1 MVSNRLATACQQYPH
16 TTHSA
21 RTTVRGDTHTHPRA
35 IVGSPTL
42 EYVAPEGVAQ
52 NLASNSC
59 VDAEGTSLAVFGDKN
74 SGKSTLLNVIGLIDT
89 ADSGDIFFFNEN
101 LKDINDVKQNL
112 IRRDKIGFVYQS
124 NNLFSDFT
132 AIENVTIPQLLLGAN
147 KKDAY
152 NSAFKC
158 LDILGLSA
166 RINHLPKDLS
176 GGEQQRV
183 AIARAIINEPKIII
197 ADEPTGNLDKNTSND
212 VFEHLINFVYSQKI
226 SLIMATHNL
235 DLARKSDHQIKLV

>member
-1 MVSNRLATACQQYPH
+1 MPDTIIRLENISKSYSQ
-16 TTHSA
+16 
-21 RTTVRGDTHTHPRA
+21 GDTVIPVIENLNVT
-35 IVGSPTL
+35 IQ
-42 EYVAPEGVAQ
+42 EGKFISVIGP
-52 NLASNSC
+52 S
-59 VDAEGTSLAVFGDKN
+59 G

-183 AIARAIINEPKIII
+183 AIARAIVNEPKIII

>member
-1 MVSNRLATACQQYPH
+1 MPDTIIRLENISKSYSQ
-16 TTHSA
+16 
-21 RTTVRGDTHTHPRA
+21 GDTVIPVIENLNVT
-35 IVGSPTL
+35 IQ
-42 EYVAPEGVAQ
+42 EGKFISVIGP
-52 NLASNSC
+52 S
-59 VDAEGTSLAVFGDKN
+59 G
-74 SGKSTLLNVIGLIDT
+74 SGKSTLLNIISLIDT

-212 VFEHLINFVYSQKI
+212 VFEYLINFVYSQKI

>member
-1 MVSNRLATACQQYPH
+1 MPDTIIRLENISKSYSQ
-16 TTHSA
+16 
-21 RTTVRGDTHTHPRA
+21 GDTVIPVIENLNVT
-35 IVGSPTL
+35 IQ
-42 EYVAPEGVAQ
+42 EGKFISVIGP
-52 NLASNSC
+52 S
-59 VDAEGTSLAVFGDKN
+59 G

-101 LKDINDVKQNL
+101 LKDINYVQQNL

>member
-1 MVSNRLATACQQYPH
+1 MPDTIIRLENISKSYSQ
-16 TTHSA
+16 
-21 RTTVRGDTHTHPRA
+21 GDTVIPVIENLNVT
-35 IVGSPTL
+35 IQ
-42 EYVAPEGVAQ
+42 EGKFISVIGP
-52 NLASNSC
+52 S
-59 VDAEGTSLAVFGDKN
+59 G

-158 LDILGLSA
+158 LDIFGLSA

-212 VFEHLINFVYSQKI
+212 VFEHLIDFVYSQKI

>member
-1 MVSNRLATACQQYPH
+1 MPETIIKLENISKSYSQ
-16 TTHSA
+16 
-21 RTTVRGDTHTHPRA
+21 GDSVIPVIEKLNVT
-35 IVGSPTL
+35 IQ
-42 EYVAPEGVAQ
+42 EGKFI
-52 NLASNSC
+52 
-59 VDAEGTSLAVFGDKN
+59 AVIGPSG

-89 ADSGDIFFFNEN
+89 ADSGDIFLFNEN
-101 LKDINDVKQNL
+101 LKDINDTKQNL

-132 AIENVTIPQLLLGAN
+132 AIENVTIPQILLGTN

-152 NSAFKC
+152 ESAFKC

>member
-1 MVSNRLATACQQYPH
+1 MPDKIIRLENISKSYSQ
-16 TTHSA
+16 
-21 RTTVRGDTHTHPRA
+21 GDTVIPVIENLNVT
-35 IVGSPTL
+35 IQ
-42 EYVAPEGVAQ
+42 EGKFISVIGP
-52 NLASNSC
+52 S
-59 VDAEGTSLAVFGDKN
+59 G

-101 LKDINDVKQNL
+101 LKDINNVKQNL

-132 AIENVTIPQLLLGAN
+132 AIENVTIPQLLLGTN

-152 NSAFKC
+152 KSAFKC

>member
-1 MVSNRLATACQQYPH
+1 MPDTIIRLENISKSYSQ
-16 TTHSA
+16 
-21 RTTVRGDTHTHPRA
+21 GDTVIPVIENLNVT
-35 IVGSPTL
+35 IQ
-42 EYVAPEGVAQ
+42 EGKFISVIGP
-52 NLASNSC
+52 S
-59 VDAEGTSLAVFGDKN
+59 G

-112 IRRDKIGFVYQS
+112 IRRDKLGFVYQS

-132 AIENVTIPQLLLGAN
+132 AIENVTIPQILLGAS
-147 KKDAY
+147 KKNAY
-152 NSAFKC
+152 ESAFKC
-158 LDILGLSA
+158 LDVLGLSA

-183 AIARAIINEPKIII
+183 AIARAIINEPKVII
-197 ADEPTGNLDKNTSND
+197 ADEPTGNLDKNTSKD
-212 VFEHLINFVYSQKI
+212 VFEHLIDFVYSQKI

-235 DLARKSDHQIKLV
+235 ELASKSDHQIKLV

>member
-1 MVSNRLATACQQYPH
+1 MPDTIIRLENISKSYSQ
-16 TTHSA
+16 
-21 RTTVRGDTHTHPRA
+21 GDTVIPVIENLNVT
-35 IVGSPTL
+35 IQ
-42 EYVAPEGVAQ
+42 EGKFISVIGP
-52 NLASNSC
+52 S
-59 VDAEGTSLAVFGDKN
+59 G
-74 SGKSTLLNVIGLIDT
+74 SGKSTLLNIISLIDT

-112 IRRDKIGFVYQS
+112 IRRNKIGFVYQS

>member
-1 MVSNRLATACQQYPH
+1 MPDTIIRLENISKSYSQ
-16 TTHSA
+16 
-21 RTTVRGDTHTHPRA
+21 GDTVVPVIENLNVT
-35 IVGSPTL
+35 IQ
-42 EYVAPEGVAQ
+42 EGKFISVIGP
-52 NLASNSC
+52 S
-59 VDAEGTSLAVFGDKN
+59 G

-132 AIENVTIPQLLLGAN
+132 AIENVTIPQLLLGTN

-152 NSAFKC
+152 ETAFKC
-158 LDILGLSA
+158 LDIFGLRS

-183 AIARAIINEPKIII
+183 AIARAIINNPKVII
-197 ADEPTGNLDKNTSND
+197 ADEPTGNLDKNTSNN
-212 VFEHLINFVYSQKI
+212 VFEHLIDFVYSQKI

-235 DLARKSDHQIKLV
+235 DLASKSDHQIKLV

>member
-1 MVSNRLATACQQYPH
+1 MPETIIKLANISKSYSQ
-16 TTHSA
+16 
-21 RTTVRGDTHTHPRA
+21 GDTVIPV
-35 IVGSPTL
+35 IDNLDVSIQ
-42 EYVAPEGVAQ
+42 EGKF
-52 NLASNSC
+52 
-59 VDAEGTSLAVFGDKN
+59 TAVIGPSG

-89 ADSGDIFFFNEN
+89 ADRGDIFLFNEN
-101 LKDINDVKQNL
+101 LKDISDAKQNL

-132 AIENVTIPQLLLGAN
+132 AIENVTIPQLLLGVN

-152 NSAFKC
+152 DSAFKC
-158 LDILGLSA
+158 LDIFGLST

-183 AIARAIINEPKIII
+183 AIARAIINNPKVII
-197 ADEPTGNLDKNTSND
+197 ADEPTGNLDKNTSNN
-212 VFEHLINFVYSQKI
+212 VFEHLIDFVYSQKI

-235 DLARKSDHQIKLV
+235 DLASKSDHQIKLV

>member
-1 MVSNRLATACQQYPH
+1 MPDTIIRLENISKSYSQ
-16 TTHSA
+16 
-21 RTTVRGDTHTHPRA
+21 GDTVIPVIENLNVT
-35 IVGSPTL
+35 IQ
-42 EYVAPEGVAQ
+42 EGKFISVIGP
-52 NLASNSC
+52 S
-59 VDAEGTSLAVFGDKN
+59 G
-74 SGKSTLLNVIGLIDT
+74 SGKSTLLNIISLIDT

>member
-1 MVSNRLATACQQYPH
+1 MPDTIIRLENISKSYSQ
-16 TTHSA
+16 
-21 RTTVRGDTHTHPRA
+21 GDTVIPV
-35 IVGSPTL
+35 I
-42 EYVAPEGVAQ
+42 E
-52 NLASNSC
+52 NLNVTIQAGKFISVIGPS
-59 VDAEGTSLAVFGDKN
+59 G

-101 LKDINDVKQNL
+101 LKDINDIKQNL

>member
-1 MVSNRLATACQQYPH
+1 MPDTIIRLENISKSYSQ
-16 TTHSA
+16 
-21 RTTVRGDTHTHPRA
+21 GDTVIPVIENLNAT
-35 IVGSPTL
+35 IQ
-42 EYVAPEGVAQ
+42 EGKFISVIGP
-52 NLASNSC
+52 S
-59 VDAEGTSLAVFGDKN
+59 G
-74 SGKSTLLNVIGLIDT
+74 SGKSTLLNIISLIDT

-112 IRRDKIGFVYQS
+112 IRRNKIGFVYQS

-235 DLARKSDHQIKLV
+235 ELASKSDHQIKLV

>member
-1 MVSNRLATACQQYPH
+1 MPDTIIRLKNISKSYSQ
-16 TTHSA
+16 
-21 RTTVRGDTHTHPRA
+21 GDTVIPVIKNLNVT
-35 IVGSPTL
+35 IQ
-42 EYVAPEGVAQ
+42 EGKFI
-52 NLASNSC
+52 SIIGPS
-59 VDAEGTSLAVFGDKN
+59 G

-101 LKDINDVKQNL
+101 LKDINNVRQNL
-112 IRRDKIGFVYQS
+112 IRRNKIGFVYQS

>member
-1 MVSNRLATACQQYPH
+1 MPDTIIRLENISKSYSQ
-16 TTHSA
+16 
-21 RTTVRGDTHTHPRA
+21 GDTVIPV
-35 IVGSPTL
+35 I
-42 EYVAPEGVAQ
+42 E
-52 NLASNSC
+52 NLNVTIQAGKFISVIGPS
-59 VDAEGTSLAVFGDKN
+59 G

>member
-1 MVSNRLATACQQYPH
+1 MPDSIIRLENISKSYSQ
-16 TTHSA
+16 
-21 RTTVRGDTHTHPRA
+21 GDTVIPVIENLNVT
-35 IVGSPTL
+35 IQ
-42 EYVAPEGVAQ
+42 EGKFISVIGP
-52 NLASNSC
+52 S
-59 VDAEGTSLAVFGDKN
+59 G
-74 SGKSTLLNVIGLIDT
+74 SGKSTLLNIIGLIDT

-158 LDILGLSA
+158 LDIFGLSA

-197 ADEPTGNLDKNTSND
+197 ADEPTGNLDKNTGND

>member
-1 MVSNRLATACQQYPH
+1 MPDTIIRLENISKSYSQ
-16 TTHSA
+16 
-21 RTTVRGDTHTHPRA
+21 GDTVIPVIENLNAT
-35 IVGSPTL
+35 IQ
-42 EYVAPEGVAQ
+42 EGKFISVIGP
-52 NLASNSC
+52 S
-59 VDAEGTSLAVFGDKN
+59 G

-89 ADSGDIFFFNEN
+89 ADSGDIFFFDEN
-101 LKDINDVKQNL
+101 LKDINYVQQNL

-152 NSAFKC
+152 NLAFKC

>member
-1 MVSNRLATACQQYPH
+1 MAETIIKLENISKSYIQ
-16 TTHSA
+16 
-21 RTTVRGDTHTHPRA
+21 GGRA
-35 IVGSPTL
+35 IPVIENLNITIQ
-42 EYVAPEGVAQ
+42 EGKFI
-52 NLASNSC
+52 
-59 VDAEGTSLAVFGDKN
+59 AVIGPSG
-74 SGKSTLLNVIGLIDT
+74 SGKSTLLNIIGLIDT
-89 ADSGDIFFFNEN
+89 ADSGDIFLFNEN
-101 LKDINDVKQNL
+101 LKDINDTKQNL

-132 AIENVTIPQLLLGAN
+132 AIENVTIPQILLGAN

-152 NSAFKC
+152 ESAFKC

-183 AIARAIINEPKIII
+183 AIARAIINEPRVII

-235 DLARKSDHQIKLV
+235 ELASKSDHQIKLV

>member
-1 MVSNRLATACQQYPH
+1 MPEIIFKLENISKSYSQGGTVIPVIENLNATIQ
-16 TTHSA
+16 
-21 RTTVRGDTHTHPRA
+21 
-35 IVGSPTL
+35 
-42 EYVAPEGVAQ
+42 EGKFI
-52 NLASNSC
+52 SIIGPS
-59 VDAEGTSLAVFGDKN
+59 G
-74 SGKSTLLNVIGLIDT
+74 SGKSTLLNIIGLIDT
-89 ADSGDIFFFNEN
+89 SDSGDIFLFNQN
-101 LKDINDVKQNL
+101 LKYINKANQNI

-132 AIENVTIPQLLLGAN
+132 AIENVIIPQLLLGVN

-152 NSAFKC
+152 EAALKR
-158 LDILGLSA
+158 LDILGLSN

-183 AIARAIINEPKIII
+183 AIARAIINEPKVII

-212 VFEHLINFVYSQKI
+212 VFDHLIDFVYSQKI

-235 DLARKSDHQIKLV
+235 DLASKSDHQIKLV

>member
-1 MVSNRLATACQQYPH
+1 MPDTIIRLENISKSYSQ
-16 TTHSA
+16 
-21 RTTVRGDTHTHPRA
+21 GD
-35 IVGSPTL
+35 IVIPVIENLNVTIQ
-42 EYVAPEGVAQ
+42 EGKFI
-52 NLASNSC
+52 SIIGPS
-59 VDAEGTSLAVFGDKN
+59 G

-152 NSAFKC
+152 NTAFKC

>member
-1 MVSNRLATACQQYPH
+1 MPDTIIRLENISKSYSQ
-16 TTHSA
+16 
-21 RTTVRGDTHTHPRA
+21 GDTVIPVIENLNVT
-35 IVGSPTL
+35 IQ
-42 EYVAPEGVAQ
+42 EGKFISVIGP
-52 NLASNSC
+52 S
-59 VDAEGTSLAVFGDKN
+59 G

-112 IRRDKIGFVYQS
+112 IRRNKIGFVYQS

-158 LDILGLSA
+158 LDIFGLSA

-197 ADEPTGNLDKNTSND
+197 ADEPTGNLDKNTSS
-212 VFEHLINFVYSQKI
+212 L
-226 SLIMATHNL
+226 SLIH
-235 DLARKSDHQIKLV
+235 I

>member
-1 MVSNRLATACQQYPH
+1 MPDTIIRLENISKSYSQ
-16 TTHSA
+16 
-21 RTTVRGDTHTHPRA
+21 GDTVIPVIENLNVT
-35 IVGSPTL
+35 IQ
-42 EYVAPEGVAQ
+42 EGKFISVIGP
-52 NLASNSC
+52 S
-59 VDAEGTSLAVFGDKN
+59 G

-101 LKDINDVKQNL
+101 LKDIIDVKQNL

>member
-1 MVSNRLATACQQYPH
+1 MPDTIIRLENISKSYSQ
-16 TTHSA
+16 
-21 RTTVRGDTHTHPRA
+21 GDTVIPVIENLNAT
-35 IVGSPTL
+35 IQ
-42 EYVAPEGVAQ
+42 EGKFISVIGP
-52 NLASNSC
+52 S
-59 VDAEGTSLAVFGDKN
+59 G

-101 LKDINDVKQNL
+101 LKDINYVQQNL

>member
-1 MVSNRLATACQQYPH
+1 MPDTIIRLENISKSYSQGG
-16 TTHSA
+16 
-21 RTTVRGDTHTHPRA
+21 TVIPVIENLNVT
-35 IVGSPTL
+35 IQ
-42 EYVAPEGVAQ
+42 EGKFISVIGP
-52 NLASNSC
+52 S
-59 VDAEGTSLAVFGDKN
+59 G

-101 LKDINDVKQNL
+101 LKGINDVKQNL

-147 KKDAY
+147 KKNAY

-212 VFEHLINFVYSQKI
+212 VFEHLISFVYSQKI

>member
-1 MVSNRLATACQQYPH
+1 MPET
-16 TTHSA
+16 
-21 RTTVRGDTHTHPRA
+21 
-35 IVGSPTL
+35 IIKL
-42 EYVAPEGVAQ
+42 ENISKSYSQGGLVIPVIKNLNVTIQEGKFI
-52 NLASNSC
+52 
-59 VDAEGTSLAVFGDKN
+59 AVIGPSG

-89 ADSGDIFFFNEN
+89 ADSGDIFLFNEN
-101 LKDINDVKQNL
+101 LKDINDAKQNL

-132 AIENVTIPQLLLGAN
+132 AIENVTIPQILLGTN

-152 NSAFKC
+152 ESAFKC

-183 AIARAIINEPKIII
+183 AIARAIINEPKVII
-197 ADEPTGNLDKNTSND
+197 ADEPTGNLDKNTSKD
-212 VFEHLINFVYSQKI
+212 VFEHLIDFVYSQKI

-235 DLARKSDHQIKLV
+235 ELASKSDHQIKLV

>member
-1 MVSNRLATACQQYPH
+1 MPDTIIRLENISKSYSQ
-16 TTHSA
+16 
-21 RTTVRGDTHTHPRA
+21 GDTVIPVIENLNVT
-35 IVGSPTL
+35 IQ
-42 EYVAPEGVAQ
+42 EGKFISVIGP
-52 NLASNSC
+52 S
-59 VDAEGTSLAVFGDKN
+59 G

-101 LKDINDVKQNL
+101 LKDMNDVKQNL

>member
-1 MVSNRLATACQQYPH
+1 MSETIIKLENISKSYPQGN
-16 TTHSA
+16 
-21 RTTVRGDTHTHPRA
+21 TVIPVIENLNVT
-35 IVGSPTL
+35 IQ
-42 EYVAPEGVAQ
+42 EGKFISVIGP
-52 NLASNSC
+52 S
-59 VDAEGTSLAVFGDKN
+59 G

-89 ADSGDIFFFNEN
+89 ADSGDIFLFNKN
-101 LKDINDVKQNL
+101 LKYINDAKQNI

-152 NSAFKC
+152 ETAFKC
-158 LDILGLSA
+158 LDVLGLSN

-183 AIARAIINEPKIII
+183 AIARAIINEPKVII

-212 VFEHLINFVYSQKI
+212 VFDHLIEFVYTQKI

-235 DLARKSDHQIKLV
+235 DLASKSDHQIKLV

>member
-1 MVSNRLATACQQYPH
+1 MPDTIIRLENISKSYSQ
-16 TTHSA
+16 
-21 RTTVRGDTHTHPRA
+21 GDTVIPVIENLNAT
-35 IVGSPTL
+35 IQ
-42 EYVAPEGVAQ
+42 EGKFISVIGP
-52 NLASNSC
+52 S
-59 VDAEGTSLAVFGDKN
+59 G

>member
-1 MVSNRLATACQQYPH
+1 MPDTIIRLENISKSYSQ
-16 TTHSA
+16 
-21 RTTVRGDTHTHPRA
+21 GDTVIPVIENLNVT
-35 IVGSPTL
+35 IQ
-42 EYVAPEGVAQ
+42 EGKFISVIGP
-52 NLASNSC
+52 S
-59 VDAEGTSLAVFGDKN
+59 G

-101 LKDINDVKQNL
+101 LKGINDVQQNL